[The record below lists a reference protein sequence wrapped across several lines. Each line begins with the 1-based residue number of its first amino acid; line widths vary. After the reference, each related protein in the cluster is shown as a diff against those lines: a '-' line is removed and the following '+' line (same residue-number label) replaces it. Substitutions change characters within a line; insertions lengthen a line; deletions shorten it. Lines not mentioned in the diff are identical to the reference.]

1 MGNLGNTIKKFLSN
15 KNTVTILGVIVGV
28 LVLYFGYNYR
38 VKKAVTPVSI
48 PVAKVQIGSRTEITQ
63 DMIQF
68 VDVSSSFLSKCPNVI
83 TNANQLIGKK
93 VNIGSNIPVNG
104 LFYTET
110 VVNAEDMPDSAFAN
124 IPDGYTIFS
133 LNVDNNLTYGNSMY
147 PGNYIDLYL
156 SGSDSGKPM
165 YGKFIESI
173 EILDAKDS
181 SGRHVFDGT
190 AEVGT
195 TSVLLFAVPN
205 DMYELLELAQDIGLD
220 IIPVPRN
227 ASYSANPGATEIKS
241 DYFQGYILSKGSIIR
256 N

>member
-15 KNTVTILGVIVGV
+15 KNTVTILGVVVGV

-83 TNANQLIGKK
+83 TDANQLIGKK
-93 VNIGSNIPVNG
+93 VNIGSTIPING
-104 LFYTET
+104 LFYTES
-110 VVNAEDMPDSAFAN
+110 VVNPEDMPDSAYAN
-124 IPDGYTIFS
+124 IPDGYTLFS
-133 LNVDNNLTYGNSMY
+133 LKVDNESTYGNSMY

-156 SGSDSGKPM
+156 SGSDNGKPM

-173 EILDAKDS
+173 EILDAKDA
-181 SGRHVFDGT
+181 SGKHVFDGT
-190 AEVGT
+190 SDAGT
-195 TSVLLFAVPN
+195 TAVLLFAVPN
-205 DMYELLELAQDIGLD
+205 DMYELLELAEDLGLE
-220 IIPVPRN
+220 IVPVPRN

-241 DYFQGYILSKGSIIR
+241 DYFQGYILSKANIIR